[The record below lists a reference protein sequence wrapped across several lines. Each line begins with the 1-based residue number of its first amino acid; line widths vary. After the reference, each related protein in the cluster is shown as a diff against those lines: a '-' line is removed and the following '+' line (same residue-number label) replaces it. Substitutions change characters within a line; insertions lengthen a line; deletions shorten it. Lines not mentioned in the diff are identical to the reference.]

1 MGVLDGIMSALPGA
15 AASADSGSGNSYTDA
30 IDLNARAGQLDMLGA
45 GMSAA
50 SHVQFGIQARQ
61 AAQFQAAQYQQNANS
76 AAASSQR
83 TAFDVN
89 RQTQFVTSRALAV
102 AAGSG
107 GGASDPTVV
116 NLIARDAGQGAYE
129 SAAALYG
136 GADRARLDT
145 EQAGAKE
152 FEGKNTEL
160 NSFEVG
166 AAGYV
171 GGATNLLRSQARGA
185 SLMQRF
191 GGSGPQ
197 VGGFGS
203 SGGTGVGGA
212 GWGSDITGGGS

>member
-1 MGVLDGIMSALPGA
+1 MGILDNVMSALPGA
-15 AASADSGSGNSYTDA
+15 STSAAGAGNSYTDA
-30 IDLNARAGQLDMLGA
+30 IDLNARAGQLDVLGA
-45 GMSAA
+45 DMSAA

-76 AAASSQR
+76 AAASAQR
-83 TAFDVN
+83 TAFDVD

-116 NLIARDAGQGAYE
+116 NMIARDAGQGAYE
-129 SAAALYG
+129 RASALYG

-152 FEGKNTEL
+152 FEGKTTEM

-166 AAGYV
+166 GAGYV

-185 SLMQRF
+185 SLLQRF
-191 GGSGPQ
+191 GGGGPQ
-197 VGGFGS
+197 VGMS
-203 SGGTGVGGA
+203 SGGGVGVGA
-212 GWGSDITGGGS
+212 SGWGSDITGGGS